1 MALESDGEEVST
13 ADGVEPGEASSI
25 HVLSLQWFPSGPA
38 NTCLPNACSLCIFP
52 RIAFFPSEVPEPH
65 PLLLSSG

>member
-25 HVLSLQWFPSGPA
+25 HVLSLQWFPEWPGKHVFTKRLLSLHFPA
-38 NTCLPNACSLCIFP
+38 NCILSL
-52 RIAFFPSEVPEPH
+52 
-65 PLLLSSG
+65 